1 MRKIRIVSRKG
12 WSNQGEISP
21 LLFAVLMDE
30 VTKDIGRRVVKELL
44 YAVNLV
50 LLGDSWEEMESC
62 YS

>member
-30 VTKDIGRRVVKELL
+30 VTKDIGRVVKELL

-50 LLGDSWEEMESC
+50 LLGDSWEEVESC

>member
-1 MRKIRIVSRKG
+1 MRKIKIVSRKG

-30 VTKDIGRRVVKELL
+30 ETNDIGRSVVKELL

-50 LLGDSWEEMESC
+50 LLGDSWEEVES
-62 YS
+62 